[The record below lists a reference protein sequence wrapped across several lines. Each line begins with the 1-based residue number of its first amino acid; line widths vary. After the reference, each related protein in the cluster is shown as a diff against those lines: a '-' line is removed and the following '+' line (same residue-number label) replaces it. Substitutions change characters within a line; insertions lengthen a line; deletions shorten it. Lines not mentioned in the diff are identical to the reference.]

1 MNIPQSF
8 EEVAKKNPKSI
19 VLEQDD
25 RTYSYEEILSS
36 AKSIASYLS
45 NRGVNKA
52 DRVSILLEGRPE
64 WGIVYLGISFLGAVS
79 VPIDIQLGA
88 EEVSNLL
95 GDSESKAIF
104 ISEKTLK
111 SYEDAVKILFSNPPP
126 PPFSKAGNGRG
137 FSKGG
142 GSEEFTKGGNSRKF
156 GKHAH
161 SEEFSKGGTE
171 GDFGRKE
178 NENGSNEG
186 SSSPH
191 PRLSKGGQ
199 EGGSYQGMEEKQVM
213 SAQFSI
219 EAINIDSTEFVGIM
233 KHPHLNSFPSVGPD
247 DIASLIY
254 TSGTTG
260 RPKGVVLTHGNFL
273 SNVKSI
279 QGAKIIDERD
289 CLLSI
294 LPLHHSYPFM
304 INFLFALL
312 SGARVV
318 YLQSLKG
325 PDILKTISEKDVT
338 ALVGVPQL
346 FAMFRRGII
355 DGIGKTPPPFKWIV
369 LSLMELSGIMRSKL
383 GINPGKIIFSKIHKR
398 FGRRFRFFVSGGAKL
413 DPKVSQDLEALGFT
427 ILEGYGLTE
436 TSPVVSFNP
445 PGRIKRGSVGLP
457 LPEVEIKI
465 LRPNEEGTGEI
476 AVRGPNVMKGYYR
489 KQEETDK
496 VVKDGWF
503 LTGDIGHIDKDG
515 YLYITGRSKEVIVLS
530 SGKNIYPEEIEK
542 HYLQSQLIKEICVFG
557 EGRTPGI
564 ADTLKAVIVPN
575 IEYMKEENIANFNEA
590 VKWQINS
597 LSMKLPSYK
606 RIMGYEVYQH
616 ALPKTTL
623 GKLKRYVIKDIISGK
638 VAEKEVELSDEER
651 EILDNPAGRRVIAS
665 LERIVEKRPIRL
677 DHNLELDLGIDSMAR
692 VELLVSLSR
701 ALSIELPDTFMT
713 DIHNVKDMIHRVE
726 EYQTGAGKEV
736 GGVPK
741 EWKEFFKTEPSAED
755 QRAVG
760 LIQDPI
766 TTFFTIFALSLLK
779 IIGKFLFRLEVK
791 GIENIP
797 TLPYIVAPNHAS
809 NIDGFMVGTV
819 VPAKTYMSL
828 YFLGFQKYFSNW
840 FTSRFARLAHV
851 IPIDPD
857 MHLKRALLIS
867 GYVLREG
874 KAICLFPEGGRTFDG
889 KLLPFKKGVGI
900 LSKEL
905 HVPLVP
911 TLIEGTFEVLPRDA
925 IRPKLRKIKVTFGKP
940 IYPKEIDFSGKPS
953 GMDDYEWIVAKLREV
968 ILQMKG

>member
-8 EEVAKKNPKSI
+8 EEAAKKNSEAI
-19 VLEQDD
+19 VLEQEN
-25 RTYSYEEILSS
+25 RTYSYGDILFA
-36 AKSIASYLS
+36 AKSIASFLS
-45 NRGVNKA
+45 YKGVRKG
-52 DRVSILLEGRPE
+52 DRAAILLEGRPE
-64 WGIVYLGISFLGAVS
+64 WGIVYLGISFIGAVA

-95 GDSESKAIF
+95 GDSESKTIF

-111 SYEDAVKILFSNPPP
+111 SYEDAVKILFSNPPS
-126 PPFSKAGNGRG
+126 PPFRKGGNGRG
-137 FSKGG
+137 LSKG
-142 GSEEFTKGGNSRKF
+142 EN
-156 GKHAH
+156 
-161 SEEFSKGGTE
+161 SEEFSKGGT
-171 GDFGRKE
+171 DRDSGRKE
-178 NENGSNEG
+178 TEIGKGLNEG
-186 SSSPH
+186 SSPPH
-191 PRLSKGGQ
+191 PPLANVGQ
-199 EGGSYQGMEEKQVM
+199 EKGCGLQL
-213 SAQFSI
+213 
-219 EAINIDSTEFVGIM
+219 EAINIDRDVFSDIT
-233 KHPHLNSFPSVGPD
+233 KYPHLNSFPSVGTD

-260 RPKGVVLTHGNFL
+260 KPKGVMLTHGNFL

-279 QGAKIIDERD
+279 QEAKIIDERD
-289 CLLSI
+289 CLLSV
-294 LPLHHSYPFM
+294 LPMHHSYPFM

-312 SGARVV
+312 SGARIV

-325 PDILKTISEKDVT
+325 PDILKTISDKNVT

-346 FAMFRRGII
+346 FAMFRRGMI
-355 DGIGKTPPPFKWIV
+355 DGIGKTPTPFKWIA
-369 LSLMELSGIMRSKL
+369 LSLLKLSGFMRNKL

-398 FGRRFRFFVSGGAKL
+398 FGKRFRFFVSGGAKL
-413 DPKVSQDLEALGFT
+413 DPKVSQDIESLGFT

-436 TSPVVSFNP
+436 TSPVISFNP
-445 PGRIKRGSVGLP
+445 PGGIKRGSVGLP

-465 LRPNEEGTGEI
+465 LHPNEEGTGEI

-489 KQEETDK
+489 NQEETDK
-496 VVKDGWF
+496 VIKDGWF
-503 LTGDIGHIDKDG
+503 LTGDLGHIDKDG

-542 HYLQSQLIKEICVFG
+542 HYLQSRLIKEICVFG
-557 EGRTPGI
+557 EGKTPGI
-564 ADTLKAVIVPN
+564 ADMLKAVIVPN

-597 LSMKLPSYK
+597 LSAKLPSYK

-623 GKLKRYVIKDIISGK
+623 GKLKRYVIKYIISGK
-638 VAEKEVELSDEER
+638 VTEKEAELSDEER
-651 EILDNPAGRRVIAS
+651 EILESPAGKRVVGS

-677 DHNLELDLGIDSMAR
+677 GHNLELDLGIDSMAR
-692 VELLVSLSR
+692 IELIVALSS
-701 ALSIELPDTFMT
+701 ALSIDLPDTFMT
-713 DIHNVKDMIHRVE
+713 DIHTVKDMIQKVA
-726 EYQTGAGKEV
+726 EYQTGGGKEV
-736 GGVPK
+736 GIEVPK

-760 LIQDPI
+760 FVQGP
-766 TTFFTIFALSLLK
+766 FTKVFIFSALSLLK
-779 IIGKFLFRLEVK
+779 IIGKVLFRLEVK

-797 TLPYIVAPNHAS
+797 APSYIITPNHAS
-809 NIDGFMVGTV
+809 NIDGFVIGAA
-819 VPAKTYMSL
+819 VPVKLYMNF

-851 IPIDPD
+851 IPIDPE

-867 GYVLREG
+867 GFVLKEG

-905 HVPLVP
+905 DVPLVP
-911 TLIEGTFEVLPRDA
+911 TLIEGTFEVLPRGA
-925 IRPKLRKIKVTFGKP
+925 IRPRLKKIKVTFGKP
-940 IYPKEIDFSGKPS
+940 IYPEEINVSNKPS
-953 GMDDYEWIVAKLREV
+953 GMDDYEWIVAKLRKD
-968 ILQMKG
+968 ILKINQTTP

>member
-1 MNIPQSF
+1 MNIRKHINIPQAF
-8 EEVAKKNPKSI
+8 EELSKKNPKAT
-19 VLEQDD
+19 VLEQED
-25 RTYSYEEILSS
+25 RTYSYGAIFSS

-45 NRGVNKA
+45 KKGVNKG

-64 WGIVYLGISFLGAVS
+64 WGIVYLGISFIGAIA
-79 VPIDIQLGA
+79 VPIDIQLSA

-95 GDSESKAIF
+95 EDSESKAIF

-111 SYEDAVKILFSNPPP
+111 SYEDAVKILLSTPPS
-126 PPFSKAGNGRG
+126 PPFR
-137 FSKGG
+137 KGG
-142 GSEEFTKGGNSRKF
+142 D
-156 GKHAH
+156 
-161 SEEFSKGGTE
+161 SEEFSEGRTE
-171 GDFGRKE
+171 GDFSREETEK
-178 NENGSNEG
+178 GSNEG
-186 SSSPH
+186 SSPSH
-191 PRLSKGGQ
+191 PPLSKGGQ
-199 EGGSYQGMEEKQVM
+199 QGGCKEGMGG
-213 SAQFSI
+213 FLI
-219 EAINIDSTEFVGIM
+219 ESINIDNEEFSRIL
-233 KHPHLNSFPSVGPD
+233 KYPHLNSFSSIGPD

-260 RPKGVVLTHGNFL
+260 RPKGVMLTHGNFL

-279 QGAKIIDERD
+279 QEAKIIDERD

-312 SGARVV
+312 SGAKVV

-325 PDILKTISEKDVT
+325 PDILKTISDKDVT

-346 FAMFRRGII
+346 FAMFRRGMM
-355 DGIGKTPPPFKWIV
+355 DGIGRTPPPFKWIA
-369 LSLMELSGIMRSKL
+369 LSLLRLSGFIGNKL
-383 GINPGKIIFSKIHKR
+383 GINFGKIIFSKIHKR
-398 FGRRFRFFVSGGAKL
+398 FGKRFRFFVSGGAKL
-413 DPKVSQDLEALGFT
+413 DPNISEDLEALGFT

-436 TSPVVSFNP
+436 TSPVISFNP
-445 PGRIKRGSVGLP
+445 PNKVRRDSVGLP
-457 LPEVEIKI
+457 LPEVEITI
-465 LRPNEEGTGEI
+465 LNPNEEGTGEI

-489 KQEETDK
+489 NQEETDK
-496 VVKDGWF
+496 VIKDGWF
-503 LTGDIGHIDKDG
+503 LTGDLGYVDKDG

-542 HYLQSQLIKEICVFG
+542 HYLQSRLIKEICVFG
-557 EGRTPGI
+557 EGKTPGI
-564 ADTLKAVIVPN
+564 ADALKAVIVPN
-575 IEYMKEENIANFNEA
+575 IEYMKEENIANFNET

-597 LSMKLPSYK
+597 LSAKLPSYK

-638 VAEKEVELSDEER
+638 VAEKEVELSDGEK
-651 EILDNPAGRRVIAS
+651 EILDSPAGKRVVSS
-665 LERIVEKRPIRL
+665 LARIVEKRPIRL

-692 VELLVSLSR
+692 VELIVDLSS

-713 DIHNVKDMIHRVE
+713 DIHTVKDMIEKVS
-726 EYQTGAGKEV
+726 EYQEGAGKEA
-736 GGVPK
+736 GSEVPK
-741 EWKEFFKTEPSAED
+741 EWKEFFKTEPSEKD

-760 LIQDPI
+760 LVQSPF
-766 TTFFTIFALSLLK
+766 TKVFTFLALSLLK
-779 IIGKFLFRLEVK
+779 IIGKVLFRLEVK

-797 TLPYIVAPNHAS
+797 ALPYIITPNHAS
-809 NIDGFMVGTV
+809 NIDGFVVGTV
-819 VPAKTYMSL
+819 VTTKTYMGL

-851 IPIDPD
+851 IPIDPE
-857 MHLKRALLIS
+857 MYLKRALLIS
-867 GYVLREG
+867 GYVLKEG

-905 HVPLVP
+905 DVPLVP
-911 TLIEGTFEVLPRDA
+911 TLIEGTFEVLPRGT
-925 IRPKLRKIKVTFGKP
+925 ILPRFKKVEVIFGKP
-940 IYPKEIDFSGKPS
+940 IYPNEIDFSKKLS
-953 GMDDYEWIVAKLREV
+953 GMDDYEWIVAKLREA
-968 ILQMKG
+968 IIKMITPPFPS

>member
-1 MNIPQSF
+1 MTSIPQAF
-8 EEVAKKNPKSI
+8 EEVAKKNPKAT
-19 VLEQDD
+19 VLEQED
-25 RTYSYEEILSS
+25 RTYSYGDILFA
-36 AKSIASYLS
+36 AKSIASFLS
-45 NRGVNKA
+45 HKGVRKG

-64 WGIVYLGISFLGAVS
+64 WGIVYLGISFIGAIA
-79 VPIDIQLGA
+79 VPIDIQLSA
-88 EEVSNLL
+88 EEIRNLL
-95 GDSESKAIF
+95 LDSEGKAIF
-104 ISEKTLK
+104 ISEKTLRT
-111 SYEDAVKILFSNPPP
+111 YEDAMKSLLIESINID
-126 PPFSKAGNGRG
+126 G
-137 FSKGG
+137 
-142 GSEEFTKGGNSRKF
+142 
-156 GKHAH
+156 
-161 SEEFSKGGTE
+161 EEFS
-171 GDFGRKE
+171 R
-178 NENGSNEG
+178 
-186 SSSPH
+186 
-191 PRLSKGGQ
+191 
-199 EGGSYQGMEEKQVM
+199 
-213 SAQFSI
+213 
-219 EAINIDSTEFVGIM
+219 IM
-233 KHPHLNSFPSVGPD
+233 KYPHLNSFASIDPN

-260 RPKGVVLTHGNFL
+260 RPKGVMLTHGNFL
-273 SNVKSI
+273 SNVRSI
-279 QGAKIIDERD
+279 QEAKIIDERD

-325 PDILKTISEKDVT
+325 PDILKTMAEKDVT

-346 FAMFRRGII
+346 FAMFRRGMI
-355 DGIGKTPPPFKWIV
+355 DGIAKTPPPFKWIA
-369 LSLMELSGIMRSKL
+369 LSLLRLSGFMRNKL
-383 GINPGKIIFSKIHKR
+383 GINFGKIIFSKIHKR
-398 FGRRFRFFVSGGAKL
+398 FAKRFRFFVSGGAKL
-413 DPKVSQDLEALGFT
+413 DPNVSEDLQALGFT

-436 TSPVVSFNP
+436 TSPVISFNP
-445 PGRIKRGSVGLP
+445 PNKVRRGSVGLP
-457 LPEVEIKI
+457 LPDVEITI
-465 LRPNEEGTGEI
+465 LRPDEEGTGEI

-489 KQEETDK
+489 NQEETDK
-496 VVKDGWF
+496 VIQDDWF
-503 LTGDIGHIDKDG
+503 LTGDLGYVDKDG

-530 SGKNIYPEEIEK
+530 SGKNLYPEEIEK
-542 HYLQSQLIKEICVFG
+542 HYLQSPLIKEICVFG
-557 EGRTPGI
+557 EGKTPGI
-564 ADTLKAVIVPN
+564 ADMLKAVIVPN

-597 LSMKLPSYK
+597 LSTKLPSYK

-651 EILDNPAGRRVIAS
+651 QILNSPAGKRVVSS

-692 VELLVSLSR
+692 VELIVALSS

-713 DIHNVKDMIHRVE
+713 DIHSVKDMIQKVAE
-726 EYQTGAGKEV
+726 FQEGAGNEV
-736 GGVPK
+736 GTELPK
-741 EWKEFFKTEPSAED
+741 EWKEFFKTKPSAED

-760 LIQDPI
+760 LVQGPFAKVFI
-766 TTFFTIFALSLLK
+766 IFALSLLK
-779 IIGKFLFRLEVK
+779 IIGKVLFRLEVK

-797 TLPYIVAPNHAS
+797 ALPYIISPNHAS
-809 NIDGFMVGTV
+809 NIDGFVVGIV
-819 VPAKTYMSL
+819 VPAKTYMNL

-851 IPIDPD
+851 IPIDPE

-867 GYVLREG
+867 GYVLKEG

-905 HVPLVP
+905 DVPLVP
-911 TLIEGTFEVLPRDA
+911 TLIEGTFGVLPRGA
-925 IRPKLRKIKVTFGKP
+925 MWPKLKKIKVTFGKP
-940 IYPKEIDFSGKPS
+940 IYPIEIDFSGKPS
-953 GMDDYEWIVAKLREV
+953 DMDDYEWIVVKLRDT
-968 ILQMKG
+968 ILQVKG